1 MVKIIFYNP
10 FFAFPC
16 FEKTSSDATDK
27 SRMANSH
34 EVFMIAGN
42 VFCYSNP
49 VDVILFY
56 FSLWY
61 KPLVKSIRLG
71 KKAPRK

>member
-27 SRMANSH
+27 SRMATSH

-42 VFCYSNP
+42 VFDIST
-49 VDVILFY
+49 
-56 FSLWY
+56 
-61 KPLVKSIRLG
+61 RLM
-71 KKAPRK
+71 